1 MTPRIAASPFLVV
14 ALAALAGPAAAGE
27 KAAGGKRDDAL
38 RDELLRMVKEDQDAR
53 ARSSRAASPTARRR
67 RRWKQSTA
75 ATRCA
80 AQGSR
85 GQGRLA
91 RQVPRRGGR
100 RPRRLAP
107 RPARG
112 QGPGLPEARLPVR
125 CVEKAVKSG
134 EATGQ
139 DLAYLTD
146 RVRVGEGKKQLYGT
160 QFQGAGDKM
169 EPYPI
174 EDEAGVDRRRKE
186 VGLPTMAEYRK
197 LLAETYKSKPAEK
210 K

>member
-53 ARSSRAASPTARRR
+53 VRSSRAASPTARRR

-75 ATRCA
+75 ATRSRLKEVVDKGGWPGKSRVGADGAHA
-80 AQGSR
+80 AWLLVQHADKDRAFQKS
-85 GQGRLA
+85 
-91 RQVPRRGGR
+91 
-100 RPRRLAP
+100 
-107 RPARG
+107 PAW
-112 QGPGLPEARLPVR
+112 R

-139 DLAYLTD
+139 DFAYLTD